1 MQSLAKEEVKTSML
15 ILVVMGT
22 EMVINVAF
30 YDIRERQIYSD
41 VLFPIFVIT
50 KNIGNVYSATVHERI
65 VTSTQLTGPSR
76 GGAPSNRSARK

>member
-22 EMVINVAF
+22 EMVGNVAF

-41 VLFPIFVIT
+41 VCSQ
-50 KNIGNVYSATVHERI
+50 YS
-65 VTSTQLTGPSR
+65 
-76 GGAPSNRSARK
+76 